1 MQNSKMTTIPA
12 IDITR
17 DELLEELAG

>member
-1 MQNSKMTTIPA
+1 V

-17 DELLEELAG
+17 DELLDELTGFNPA